1 MDICAKIQ
9 ERVDAQAKPTLEVL
23 SALRI
28 ALESYQAVHLSRCRH
43 AVETAIVKLL
53 GAAQEPEPSTKAAEA
68 ALLAAMAGVRA
79 YLALEKSPE
88 SPKLPEDSPPSK
100 LIEPVG
106 IPTPI
111 SERARPVGLDVPS
124 NEKATHRSRTRI
136 PIPITSYPFI
146 KQGLSDKAICMVG
159 GFNVPG
165 KLDSIYEQTG
175 LKIEWEYFDKGRPR
189 FVESISD
196 RIKGGR
202 IGAVILLEGLMTHKD
217 FHKIRKACKTRSVPC
232 LMAHKGGQGHLIR
245 AFAQL
250 EDKFRQDASAA

>member
-23 SALRI
+23 SALRM
-28 ALESYQAVHLSRCRH
+28 ALENYQAVHLSRCRH
-43 AVETAIVKLL
+43 AVEAAIVKLL
-53 GAAQEPEPSTKAAEA
+53 GATSEPEPSTKSAEE

-79 YLALEKSPE
+79 YLALEKRPE
-88 SPKLPEDSPPSK
+88 PAKVPEDSPPSK
-100 LIEPVG
+100 VTG
-106 IPTPI
+106 VTNTPI
-111 SERARPVGLDVPS
+111 PEDARLVSLDVSS
-124 NEKATHRSRTRI
+124 NEKATHRSRTTRI
-136 PIPITSYPFI
+136 PTPLISYPFI
-146 KQGLSDKAICMVG
+146 KRALWDKTICMVG

-189 FVESISD
+189 FVDSISD
-196 RIKGGR
+196 KIKAGR

-217 FHKIRKACKTRSVPC
+217 YHKITKACKTRSVPC
-232 LMAHKGGQGHLIR
+232 LMGHKGGQGHLIR
-245 AFAQL
+245 ALAQL